1 MAFQPFSPWIPP
13 SIASSSILQ
22 RPNFSTREE
31 FLNNVPNSSR
41 SSTDSTWLK
50 AQQYTKTLSP
60 PPQDYSNWKA
70 KRLVMADAK
79 IQQLTLEN
87 RRLRQFIVNNYKDQQ
102 TSPLLES
109 TLLEMKDTL
118 SDSTTM
124 SNSSFGQGHQ
134 HITDAFRADPFAEED
149 SSVSS

>member
-1 MAFQPFSPWIPP
+1 MAFQTFSPWIPP
-13 SIASSSILQ
+13 SIASSSIFQ
-22 RPNFSTREE
+22 RPSFSTREE
-31 FLNNVPNSSR
+31 FLNNVPNSR
-41 SSTDSTWLK
+41 SSTDSTPPN

-60 PPQDYSNWKA
+60 PPPDYSNWKD
-70 KRLVMADAK
+70 KRLVLADAK

-87 RRLRQFIVNNYKDQQ
+87 RRLRQFIVNNYKDRQM
-102 TSPLLES
+102 SPPLEY
-109 TLLEMKDTL
+109 TLFEMKDFL

-124 SNSSFGQGHQ
+124 SISSFRQGHQ

>member
-22 RPNFSTREE
+22 RPNFSTREG

-41 SSTDSTWLK
+41 SSTDSTWAN

-70 KRLVMADAK
+70 KRLVLADAK

-102 TSPLLES
+102 TSPPLES
-109 TLLEMKDTL
+109 TLLEMKDSL

-124 SNSSFGQGHQ
+124 SNSSFRQGHQ
-134 HITDAFRADPFAEED
+134 RITDAFRADPFAEED